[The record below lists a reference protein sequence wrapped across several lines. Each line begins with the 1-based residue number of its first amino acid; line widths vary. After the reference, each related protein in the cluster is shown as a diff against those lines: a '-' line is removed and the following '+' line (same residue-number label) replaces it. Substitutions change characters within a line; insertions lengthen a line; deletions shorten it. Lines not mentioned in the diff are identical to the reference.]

1 MRQFQIL
8 SKATHQIM
16 PSFVVEKRGDPSN
29 FTDKVLIMKELEN
42 MFMESLESVF
52 KDVEVVQ
59 KISFV
64 QWRKIEVLN
73 LPSKI
78 SDEYRKIKS
87 KNGYGIQ
94 HRVEFFKA
102 TETVVFSSF
111 FRLYL

>member
-1 MRQFQIL
+1 M
-8 SKATHQIM
+8 A
-16 PSFVVEKRGDPSN
+16 SFVVEKRGDPSN
-29 FTDKVLIMKELEN
+29 FTNDVLNMKGLEK
-42 MFMESLESVF
+42 MFLESLESVF
-52 KDVEVVQ
+52 KDVKEGKKRKVQ

-94 HRVEFFKA
+94 HRVEFCKA